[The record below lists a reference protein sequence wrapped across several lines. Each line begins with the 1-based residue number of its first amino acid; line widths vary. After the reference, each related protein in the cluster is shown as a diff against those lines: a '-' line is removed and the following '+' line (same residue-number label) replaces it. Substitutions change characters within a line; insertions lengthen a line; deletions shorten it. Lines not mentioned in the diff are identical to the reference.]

1 MVMVEQLGKNAKAV
15 SSIINT
21 ASTQKKNE
29 ALQLIAEKLDQSV
42 VLIMEKNQQDIETAR
57 SMGIPETMIDRL
69 LLNEARI
76 HSMANAVRE
85 LIQLEDPTGVVETGF
100 TRPNGL
106 KMTKVR
112 VPMGVIGII
121 FESRPNVSV
130 DAATLCLKAGNAV
143 ILRGGK
149 EAIQSN
155 TVLVDLM
162 REAVEQ
168 AGFPKD
174 IIQLV
179 TDTSRES
186 STQLMKLNGYLDVL
200 IPRGGSGLI
209 QAVVQNATVP
219 VIETGT
225 GNCHIYVDQDADLE
239 MAAEIVYNAKTSRPS
254 VCNAA
259 ESLLVHKEIAEKFLP
274 MVKQKLDEK
283 SVQLFGCPETIRIL
297 GESVFPA
304 TEEDYATE
312 YLDYKMSVRVVQ
324 DIDQAISHIQTYS
337 TGHSEAIITN
347 SLPASEKFTAQV
359 DSAAVYVNASTR
371 FTDGGEFGF
380 GAEIGISTQKLHAR
394 GPMGLPELTTIK
406 YIIHGTGQV
415 R

>member
-1 MVMVEQLGKNAKAV
+1 MVEQLGKNAKAV

-21 ASTQKKNE
+21 ASTKQKNE

-42 VLIMEKNQQDIETAR
+42 MLIMEKNQKDIETAR

-76 HSMANAVRE
+76 HSMANAVRK

-106 KMTKVR
+106 KITKVR

-259 ESLLVHKEIAEKFLP
+259 ESLLVHKAVAEEFLP
-274 MVKQKLDEK
+274 MVKEKLDKK

-297 GESVFPA
+297 GKSVFPA

-312 YLDYKMSVRVVQ
+312 YLDYKMSVRVVD

>member
-186 STQLMKLNGYLDVL
+186 STRLMKLNGYLDVL

-239 MAAEIVYNAKTSRPS
+239 MAADIVYNAKTSRPS
-254 VCNAA
+254 
-259 ESLLVHKEIAEKFLP
+259 L
-274 MVKQKLDEK
+274 
-283 SVQLFGCPETIRIL
+283 
-297 GESVFPA
+297 
-304 TEEDYATE
+304 
-312 YLDYKMSVRVVQ
+312 
-324 DIDQAISHIQTYS
+324 
-337 TGHSEAIITN
+337 
-347 SLPASEKFTAQV
+347 
-359 DSAAVYVNASTR
+359 
-371 FTDGGEFGF
+371 
-380 GAEIGISTQKLHAR
+380 
-394 GPMGLPELTTIK
+394 
-406 YIIHGTGQV
+406 
-415 R
+415 

>member
-1 MVMVEQLGKNAKAV
+1 MIMVEQLGKNAKAV

-21 ASTQKKNE
+21 ASTKQKNE

-42 VLIMEKNQQDIETAR
+42 MLIMEKNQKDIETAR

-76 HSMANAVRE
+76 HSMANAVRK

-106 KMTKVR
+106 KITKVR

-259 ESLLVHKEIAEKFLP
+259 ESLLVHKAVAEEFLP
-274 MVKQKLDEK
+274 MVKEKLDKK

-297 GESVFPA
+297 GKSVFPA

-312 YLDYKMSVRVVQ
+312 YLDYKMSVRVVD